1 MTVRDPE
8 VLFELRGEPE
18 LLAVADA
25 LADVLAAP
33 SSRRRRRWWLA
44 GTGVAAAI
52 GAAAV
57 VAGLLLTTAAV
68 QPSLVDRA
76 LAAVGDEPVLH
87 AVVRQ
92 RQQPDTTLVELS
104 TGRRT
109 AVPRVMETE
118 IWFDEERAREH
129 TITRVTGE
137 QTRDELATPQG
148 VTSENGPVW
157 TCARIAAHPVEATR
171 AGVSCKFSG
180 DNGTTPRHIPETP
193 PSVDPALL
201 GFVDGYRQALASG
214 SARRIGEGIVD
225 GQHVIWLEFRLP
237 TATGLRASRRPTCG
251 NASRSR
257 ATRTARF

>member
-57 VAGLLLTTAAV
+57 VAGLLLTTAV

-148 VTSENGPVW
+148 VTSENG
-157 TCARIAAHPVEATR
+157 
-171 AGVSCKFSG
+171 S
-180 DNGTTPRHIPETP
+180 
-193 PSVDPALL
+193 SVDVRAHRGAP
-201 GFVDGYRQALASG
+201 
-214 SARRIGEGIVD
+214 RRSD
-225 GQHVIWLEFRLP
+225 
-237 TATGLRASRRPTCG
+237 
-251 NASRSR
+251 
-257 ATRTARF
+257 